1 MHAETTAVAAIAE
14 LGEQVALSPNS
25 AARALIVV
33 KPAISRYGARV
44 FHETEDIVARCK
56 ARGEF
61 VQGPQIQQ
69 FEQALARYIGGGTAV
84 TAAYGRMA
92 FYYILRALELPPGSE
107 IIFPSLTFWVVP
119 ELAKAAGLKVVFADV
134 DPRTFTMDPESAERM
149 VTANTRAIVPTHLY
163 GLPCDM
169 DRIMALAAKHDL
181 IVLEDCAH
189 ALGATYRG
197 KAVGTFGTAALF
209 SFQTLKPLNCY
220 GGGAALLMD
229 SALGAKVRAI
239 VDALPW
245 PSAKRVTDRL
255 LMGRLQRIFI
265 KPWVFSI
272 SLFPVLWVSSLI
284 DANPDVFLW
293 EKIRSLDPP
302 PAEYNERFP
311 NVQAAIGLE
320 ALKHLDG
327 WTAQARAH
335 AEYMNRQLATI
346 PDVQV
351 PIVPPGCAH
360 VYYQYCVYGPG
371 RVDRDE
377 LVVRCVRRGIDI
389 ETLHVDVPPDM
400 ELFAGSRAET
410 AGARKASQA
419 IQIPVY
425 QSLTDEQVARVANV
439 VRDVLKDAAGQTG

>member
-1 MHAETTAVAAIAE
+1 MKA
-14 LGEQVALSPNS
+14 
-25 AARALIVV
+25 
-33 KPAISRYGARV
+33 AISRYGARV
-44 FHETEDIVARCK
+44 FHETEDIVAACK

-61 VQGPQIQQ
+61 IQGPQIQQ
-69 FEQALARYIGGGTAV
+69 FEQALARYVGGGTAV

-92 FYYILRALELPPGSE
+92 FFYILKALALPAGSE

-119 ELAKAAGLKVVFADV
+119 ELAKAAGLNVVFADV
-134 DPRTFTMDPESAERM
+134 DPRTFTIDPKSAERM
-149 VTANTRAIVPTHLY
+149 ITDKTRAIVPTHLY
-163 GLPCDM
+163 GLACDM
-169 DRIMALAAKHDL
+169 DAIVALAEKHNL

-189 ALGATYRG
+189 SLGATFKG
-197 KAVGTFGTAALF
+197 KAVGTFGTGALF

-229 SALGAKVRAI
+229 PALATKVRAI

-245 PSAKRVTDRL
+245 PSEDRVTKRL
-255 LMGRLQRIFI
+255 LTGRLQRIFI

-272 SLFPVLWVSSLI
+272 SLFPVLWVSALI

-302 PAEYNERFP
+302 PPEYTERFP

-320 ALKHLDG
+320 ALKHLDE
-327 WTAQARAH
+327 WTARARANAAH
-335 AEYMNRQLATI
+335 MNRVLGAI
-346 PDVQV
+346 PGVQV
-351 PIVPPGCAH
+351 PAEPAGSKH
-360 VYYQYCVYGPG
+360 VYYQYCAYGPD

-400 ELFAGSRAET
+400 DLFAGSPAE
-410 AGARKASQA
+410 ADGARRASQA

-425 QSLTDEQVARVANV
+425 QSLTDEQLARVADV
-439 VRDVLKDAAGQTG
+439 VRSVLTSANG